1 MPLKDGVL
9 VQTQS
14 PSITYGPCRSA
25 LSAMSWFQRGKLR
38 RHVDNMFSGASVFN
52 ADLGRWKV
60 RQSRRWPLCSTTR
73 TRSTKALGVGIWSVG
88 AHMPELWGPSAHA
101 CFHRLPLTPRGVHVH
116 VHVHRATVL
125 FARHLHLGRLTSH
138 CSDCGHGTAQVRE
151 WQRPT
156 HRCPTRG
163 HSALLQ
169 HALAFVTAD
178 ACDSAGSCAAVQ
190 RSTVSCS
197 AHRLAED

>member
-1 MPLKDGVL
+1 VAPLRVMRERRRVTRRRCSLRCPVSVRYLDRSVPLKDGVL

-52 ADLGRWKV
+52 ADLGRWNV

-88 AHMPELWGPSAHA
+88 AHMPELWGGPIGTRLFPSPPAHSERRA
-101 CFHRLPLTPRGVHVH
+101 C
-116 VHVHRATVL
+116 AC
-125 FARHLHLGRLTSH
+125 ACASCH
-138 CSDCGHGTAQVRE
+138 CAVRE
-151 WQRPT
+151 TPQFR
-156 HRCPTRG
+156 
-163 HSALLQ
+163 SADQSLLGLRSR
-169 HALAFVTAD
+169 H
-178 ACDSAGSCAAVQ
+178 SAGS
-190 RSTVSCS
+190 
-197 AHRLAED
+197 